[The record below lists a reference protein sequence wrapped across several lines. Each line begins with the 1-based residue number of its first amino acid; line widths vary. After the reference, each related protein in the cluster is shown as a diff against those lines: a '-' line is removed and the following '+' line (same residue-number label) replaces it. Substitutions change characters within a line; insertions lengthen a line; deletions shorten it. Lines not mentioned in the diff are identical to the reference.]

1 MTKGTNDHLHKRK
14 AHQLAKKSGGG
25 LTGIF
30 NGIVGYIDSLSQHL
44 PGFLQ
49 GPFKVWVKGVTLLP
63 DLVTHEWSWLYD
75 LARRLYSWITTTV
88 PKIIRRE
95 LQRGLAQLRRWTW
108 AQIRY
113 DRRLIWRVHYLDV
126 TYALN
131 LFAHE
136 RRWREHADA
145 KNRAAAWRWVRAL
158 HQQIER
164 EAVSGYRNSKAQ
176 RLDLIQRV
184 ADLIV
189 TNDPVVKRLVKD
201 LVSGILDL
209 ASVDDP
215 LARIAL
221 GFVLKQVIDRLGI
234 DKPIGDLL
242 RSLLAPLLGAPKPH
256 DLPSVIADICLRLNS
271 LEGNWADF
279 MAAGG
284 PEVEQ
289 AGREWKQLAGIVTDA
304 GILAFWGLA
313 ATEPDNWARAV
324 TDTLGV
330 VLGDTLTS
338 AVDLIMKG

>member
-1 MTKGTNDHLHKRK
+1 MTKGTNDQ
-14 AHQLAKKSGGG
+14 AHRRRVHDKVKKQGGG
-25 LTGIF
+25 LTGLF
-30 NGIVGYIDSLSQHL
+30 SGIVGYIDSLSSHL

-63 DLVTHEWSWLYD
+63 DLVTHEWSWLFD
-75 LARRLYSWITTTV
+75 LGRRLEQWITVTV
-88 PKIIRRE
+88 PRMIRRE
-95 LQRGLAQLRRWTW
+95 LNRGLAQLRRWT
-108 AQIRY
+108 ANRIRY
-113 DRRLIWRVHYLDV
+113 LEKLIWRVHYLDV

-136 RRWREHADA
+136 RRDRERADRRDLA
-145 KNRAAAWRWVRAL
+145 ESRALVKAL
-158 HQQIER
+158 HQHIER
-164 EAVSGYRNSKAQ
+164 EAVSGYKASKSQ

-189 TNDPVVKRLVKD
+189 TNDPIVKRLVKD

-209 ASVDDP
+209 AAIDDP

-221 GFVLKQVIDRLGI
+221 GFVVKQVIDRLGI

-256 DLPSVIADICLRLNS
+256 DLPSVIADICMRLDG

-289 AGREWKQLAGIVTDA
+289 AGREWKDLVNPAIDI

-313 ATEPDNWARAV
+313 AAEPNAWATGVA
-324 TDTLGV
+324 DTIGV

>member
-1 MTKGTNDHLHKRK
+1 MTKGTNDQGHRRRVHHLV
-14 AHQLAKKSGGG
+14 KKHGGG
-25 LTGIF
+25 LSGLF
-30 NGIVGYIDSLSQHL
+30 GGIVGYIDSLSSHL

-49 GPFKVWVKGVTLLP
+49 GPFKTWVKGVTLLP
-63 DLVTHEWSWLYD
+63 DLVAREWQWIYD
-75 LARRLYSWITTTV
+75 LGTRLHQWITVTV
-88 PKIIRRE
+88 PKMIRRE
-95 LQRGLAQLRRWTW
+95 LNRGLAQLRRWTW

-136 RRWREHADA
+136 RRARERADRRDRADA
-145 KNRAAAWRWVRAL
+145 WKWVRAL

-164 EAVSGYRNSKAQ
+164 EAVSGYRNSKSQ

-189 TNDPVVKRLVKD
+189 TNDPIVKRLVKD
-201 LVSGILDL
+201 LVGGILDL
-209 ASVDDP
+209 ASIDDP
-215 LARIAL
+215 LARITL
-221 GFVLKQVIDRLGI
+221 GFVMKQVIDRLGI
-234 DKPIGDLL
+234 DRPIGDLL
-242 RSLLAPLLGAPKPH
+242 RSLLAPILGAPKPH

-289 AGREWKQLAGIVTDA
+289 AGKEWKDLVNPAIDI

-313 ATEPDNWARAV
+313 AAEPNAWATGVA
-324 TDTLGV
+324 DTIGV
-330 VLGDTLTS
+330 VVGDTLTA